1 MSNAVGVSVDMFCI
15 DRKTPLP
22 FYEQIKSSLRQQI
35 DRGVLK
41 PDAIIPDERSLA
53 VQLGISRMT
62 VRRAI
67 MELTKEGLLHRIR
80 GKGTFVRGAF
90 APQPRRTR
98 SAIALISSFDRL
110 DRSGSRSPFYNSIL
124 HGIYDASEKAGL
136 WLAYRKVSQ
145 PIDAFVSSLRNDTTL
160 KGIIALGIA
169 DTAQIQAL
177 NASRLPVVL
186 LDSVQPGD
194 YPVFDEVNQVGEQ
207 ATATGVHSLLRL
219 GHTDIGLMIPA
230 SPSYFFQ
237 QRQAGFETALRNYGV
252 PFRSERVY
260 NVQTCPLSAYAMMR
274 RILQAGDVPTAM
286 VCTTDETAV
295 GVMSAVNDFGWKV
308 PRDLSV
314 IGFGDLGYFTSPFL
328 STINV
333 PCEQMGLEAV
343 RVLEDRLR
351 NPTAPIQRVL
361 LPTNFLQRASC
372 DYPRAVTAP
381 KS

>member
-1 MSNAVGVSVDMFCI
+1 MLSIN
-15 DRKTPLP
+15 RQTPLP
-22 FYEQIKSSLRQQI
+22 FYEQIKTSLRQQI

-53 VQLGISRMT
+53 AQLGISRMT

-90 APQPRRTR
+90 APQPRRSR
-98 SAIALISSFDRL
+98 SAIALVSTFDRL
-110 DRSGSRSPFYNSIL
+110 ERGASRSPFYNGIL

-136 WLAYRKVSQ
+136 WLAYRKIT
-145 PIDAFVSSLRNDTTL
+145 PPLDAFIAALRNDTTL
-160 KGIIALGIA
+160 KGIIALGIGDPA
-169 DTAQIQAL
+169 LIHAL
-177 NASRLPVVL
+177 NATRLPVVL

-194 YPVFDEVNQVGEQ
+194 HPAFDEVNHIGEG
-207 ATATGVHSLLRL
+207 AVTSAVHSLLRL

-230 SPSYFFQ
+230 KPSAFFQ
-237 QRQAGFETALRNYGV
+237 QRQAGFETALKNFNV
-252 PFRSERVY
+252 PFRKERLY
-260 NVQTCPLSAYAMMR
+260 NVYTCPLASYALMR
-274 RILQAGDVPTAM
+274 RILQSGDVPTAM
-286 VCTTDETAV
+286 VCTADEMAV

-308 PRDLSV
+308 PRDVSV

-328 STINV
+328 STISV

-343 RVLEDRLR
+343 RVIEARLQ

-372 DYPRAVTAP
+372 DYPRTVTAP